1 MAAADHVIITLMDSA
16 CKAHTLRI
24 KRTVPLGVYL
34 HPHYSQTGLTS
45 QDIRFVNDN
54 GDLDSPASVHEDDT
68 CEHLSIKNNDF
79 IWMEYR
85 Q

>member
-1 MAAADHVIITLMDSA
+1 MAAAENVIITLMDLA
-16 CKAHTLRI
+16 CKAHTLRL

-34 HPHYSQTGLTS
+34 HRHYSQTGLTIE
-45 QDIRFVNDN
+45 DIRFVNDN

-68 CEHLSIKNNDF
+68 CEHLSIQNNDF